1 MNNLWVL
8 FRQRQRKVVELN
20 KLVVMVSPAFGK
32 AELIEDHLKA
42 IGYGILEPKI
52 YKNEDEYFKF
62 IMDNKVVSRRKNDD
76 GKNQVILFDDFF
88 KAISCDKAATVL
100 ALGEY
105 EQLRSV
111 LEKEN
116 LDVELFVYFVTDSTE
131 NLLYNALYKKEIE
144 SVNLK
149 SIISMIRKEVY
160 WGSANA
166 GQFHGI
172 LRNVTDERANLL
184 ADVIVS
190 DVESA
195 VHVDSFE

>member
-1 MNNLWVL
+1 VL
-8 FRQRQRKVVELN
+8 FIQRQRKVIELN

-32 AELIEDHLKA
+32 AELIKDHLRT

-52 YKNEDEYFKF
+52 YENFTSLEKSKIVCHRSN
-62 IMDNKVVSRRKNDD
+62 NDD
-76 GKNQVILFDDFF
+76 TNQVILFEDLF
-88 KAISCDKAATVL
+88 KATSVDKTATVL
-100 ALGEY
+100 SLGEY
-105 EQLRSV
+105 EQLRSA
-111 LEKEN
+111 LEIEN
-116 LDVELFVYFVTDSTE
+116 LDVQLFVYFVTDSTE

-144 SVNLK
+144 NVNLK

-172 LRNVTDERANLL
+172 LRNVTNERAGLL

-190 DVESA
+190 DINHA
-195 VHVDSFE
+195 VHVDSFDE